1 MDEDFKTNLKLLLID
16 AKEAIFT
23 LEDTSW
29 WNDNTTLSFEEYRS
43 TYNKQLIERINTFIS
58 THLNNELS

>member
-58 THLNNELS
+58 NHLNNEL